1 VGYSV
6 GIISGILVFLRPP
19 HYPTTHPLSL
29 TPRQDEILASSIM
42 LGAAIGALLIGP
54 VYDSYGRRFALL
66 FASVVFLLSTFI
78 QTVALTYLV
87 LLVGRSINGLAVG
100 AFMLIAPTFIA
111 ELAPGDTRGALV
123 NAHELGIS
131 LGICVSFVANIFFTL
146 PLFGGPQMAWRWM
159 YGVQGLPCV
168 LLMGGCLFVL
178 PESPR
183 YLIRRGT
190 PLELQQAKQIVTETS
205 IDPKVVAATLQAIKA
220 SVAEEG
226 NQGWRSACGADGHRA
241 LFVYGLLLGM
251 FQQFVGVDSLIM
263 YTPDILQ
270 ASGFVATSEQGMFGV
285 LALGGVKLLTEVA
298 VLFFIDRVGRRP
310 LLLVGGGILV
320 VCNIGLGVLLR
331 FSAVEKNAG
340 GGGVEGGTSVVSLFV
355 FLLILVYTSA
365 FAFSWGS
372 VCWIV
377 VSEMFPLS
385 IRGKGVGVVVVGN
398 RLMSFAVSHT
408 FVSIGVATGNVGTP
422 FFMYGALA
430 LIGFVF
436 VYVVLPETKD
446 VALEQVPLLWKK
458 K

>member
-1 VGYSV
+1 
-6 GIISGILVFLRPP
+6 
-19 HYPTTHPLSL
+19 
-29 TPRQDEILASSIM
+29 
-42 LGAAIGALLIGP
+42 
-54 VYDSYGRRFALL
+54 
-66 FASVVFLLSTFI
+66 
-78 QTVALTYLV
+78 
-87 LLVGRSINGLAVG
+87 
-100 AFMLIAPTFIA
+100 
-111 ELAPGDTRGALV
+111 
-123 NAHELGIS
+123 
-131 LGICVSFVANIFFTL
+131 
-146 PLFGGPQMAWRWM
+146 
-159 YGVQGLPCV
+159 
-168 LLMGGCLFVL
+168 
-178 PESPR
+178 
-183 YLIRRGT
+183 
-190 PLELQQAKQIVTETS
+190 
-205 IDPKVVAATLQAIKA
+205 
-220 SVAEEG
+220 
-226 NQGWRSACGADGHRA
+226 
-241 LFVYGLLLGM
+241 
-251 FQQFVGVDSLIM
+251 
-263 YTPDILQ
+263 
-270 ASGFVATSEQGMFGV
+270 
-285 LALGGVKLLTEVA
+285 
-298 VLFFIDRVGRRP
+298 VGRRP